1 MNIIIADHD
10 IILRKKLRKILEDNH
25 YSVVDEA
32 TNGLHIYNKYVAHE
46 PDLVIISLQ
55 MPIFNSLDTI
65 ERILLHNN
73 RALIVVIATQNQKK
87 LVFDALE
94 KGAVHYLM
102 TPYVNNRV
110 VGVIEE
116 MHHLLEERRKYV

>member
-25 YSVVDEA
+25 YKVVDEA
-32 TNGLHIYNKYVAHE
+32 ANGLHTYNKYVAHE

-73 RALIVVIATQNQKK
+73 KAMIVVISTQNQQK

-94 KGAVHYLM
+94 KGAVHYLT
-102 TPYVNNRV
+102 TPYVNEKV
-110 VGVIEE
+110 IDVIEE

>member
-25 YSVVDEA
+25 YNVVDEA
-32 TNGLHIYNKYVAHE
+32 TNGLHTYNKYVAHE

-73 RALIVVIATQNQKK
+73 KALIVVISTQNQQK

-94 KGAVHYLM
+94 KGAVHYLT
-102 TPYVNNRV
+102 TPYVNNKV
-110 VGVIEE
+110 VGVIED
-116 MHHLLEERRKYV
+116 MHHLLEKRRKYV